1 MKVSVVC
8 PTAYR
13 GGDLPSAWPVPGAHW
28 QPETGAASMAAAL
41 DMAELIDELGFDWVS
56 LTEHHYSPRLMSP
69 NPIVLA
75 SAMSQRVKRARI
87 ALLGPILPLL
97 NPVRVAEEYAIL
109 DNLCGGRLIA
119 GFLRGIPNEFQTY
132 GVNPAE
138 SRSLFEEALELILRT
153 WTEPQP
159 FGWEGRHYRFRTV
172 SIWPRP
178 LQQPYPPLFMS
189 GKAPESGTF
198 AAKHRIGMSLSFNS
212 LEECLDSV
220 GYYRSEASRFGW
232 EPSAE
237 QVLYRGYC
245 YVAETDEQARRQAE
259 EHRFGS
265 LFAAIVAGPRA
276 HALFGGNTDGDLRG
290 ARLREG
296 QTLAPALTATL
307 DRPPVWEGKPMVGS
321 PTTVAEQLRYA
332 GEVAGIG
339 VMDLIFH
346 GMPQEL
352 MDRSMR
358 LFATEVLPKVRD
370 C

>member
-1 MKVSVVC
+1 
-8 PTAYR
+8 
-13 GGDLPSAWPVPGAHW
+13 
-28 QPETGAASMAAAL
+28 
-41 DMAELIDELGFDWVS
+41 MAELIDELGFDWVS

-69 NPIVLA
+69 NPMVVA
-75 SAMSQRVKRARI
+75 AAMSQRTKRAKI

-97 NPVRVAEEYAIL
+97 NPVRVAEEYATL
-109 DNLCGGRLIA
+109 DNLCSGRLIA

-138 SRSLFEEALELILRT
+138 SRALLEEGLELILRA

-159 FGWEGRHYRFRTV
+159 FGWEGRHYRFRNI

-178 LQQPYPPLFMS
+178 VQQPYPPLYMS

-198 AAKHRIGMSLSFNS
+198 AARHQIGMSLSFNS

-220 GYYRSEASRFGW
+220 GFYCAEAARFGW
-232 EPSAE
+232 EPGPE

-245 YVAETDEQARRQAE
+245 LVADNDEEARQQAE
-259 EHRFGS
+259 EHGFGK
-265 LFAAIVAGPRA
+265 LFVPIVAGPRA
-276 HALFGGNTDGDLRG
+276 RAMFGNTDGDLVG

-296 QTLAPALTATL
+296 QTIAPSLTLTL

-321 PTTVAEQLRYA
+321 PETVMEQLRYA
-332 GEVAGIG
+332 RETAGIG

-346 GMPQEL
+346 GLPHEAML
-352 MDRSMR
+352 RSLR
-358 LFATEVLPKVRD
+358 LFASEVLPKVREF
-370 C
+370 